1 MHINIVEA
9 NKNMR
14 YMKSLFYSLLPML
27 MVLGLASCQQDR
39 GALGEPDNVAE
50 APVRVV
56 LKNSLRA
63 TGSDALITPTTA
75 LDREKKVTKL
85 YAVVYHA
92 NGSFFNVIECTPEA
106 GSTEVY
112 TFDMKAE
119 GAFQFHLVA
128 NPSAELLEDLKTKS
142 NVIGDIDRIVVKQTA
157 GEDNKADNFVLTS
170 DRIEV
175 TTVRNSEATTT
186 PNVVKLERLSA
197 RFDFLNRVPKL
208 NITKIT
214 FNKRMT
220 ESYLFART
228 DVSALASTTD
238 KSYTTAEGMQA
249 RQCVASIYG
258 YENPVSNDTYFTIE
272 GTFNGKEIKPYEI
285 RLNNL
290 TVKRNHLYTIAI
302 NPIAGADVEP
312 GDPSDGHVAGKLP
325 ITFRVLDWE
334 EGETL
339 SKDDAELLA
348 ATYVEHSATVGNA
361 HFMDPF
367 LTQSPS
373 EVYTVTKSATT
384 VELKVGTYINPG
396 ELVFDGTAPT
406 GVKLE
411 KKGSAVK
418 EADGKFVQTYT
429 LTLPEQDKFADVAQ
443 YYMMSKQG
451 RTAEA
456 AALPNFLDVKL
467 IAKGPFGDDIETF
480 VVRHGRMKTPLE
492 HLSEYAIKHSEDNYG
507 FPTGF
512 YEGHDIFDK
521 TECYFQPITLSKF
534 FANAGHKWVAPDK
547 VTYHMPLDNNE
558 WRSIFPGNQEIVGP
572 GAIDLGHRYTHNVEG
587 VAIHPRMRFF
597 NTGNGV
603 GPVPFLNRSDYGNS
617 ADGKIGYAL
626 KFKATAPDPNKTWA
640 VPTDGS
646 LLVAYRYEYVGTFG
660 QVGNVKDVEDGTGK
674 AADPTC
680 HLKVTARYLS
690 KGWKGSIYDIS
701 KEEFWAQDNSQDV
714 VRLFPFAGSYWLKSP
729 ASPDSLGSPSTWGET
744 FKKYEGVYG
753 HYPCYTD
760 KRDISKYYWNR
771 SLYLRISDVAAASG
785 VLCQKEGIMYPYRL
799 FTDEL

>member
-1 MHINIVEA
+1 MHINIVKA

-27 MVLGLASCQQDR
+27 MVLGLVSCQQDR

-56 LKNSLRA
+56 LKNSVRA
-63 TGSDALITPTTA
+63 TGSDAMPVPTDA
-75 LDREKKVTKL
+75 LDREKKVNKL
-85 YAVVYHA
+85 YAVAYHA

-112 TFDMKAE
+112 TFDMKAV

-128 NPSAELLEDLKTKS
+128 NPSAELLDALKTKS

-157 GEDNKADNFVLTS
+157 GENNTADNFVLTS
-170 DRIEV
+170 DRVEV
-175 TTVRNSEATTT
+175 TTARNSEATTT
-186 PNVVKLERLSA
+186 PSVVKLERLSA

-238 KSYTTAEGMQA
+238 KSYTTADGMEA

-290 TVKRNHLYTIAI
+290 TVKRNHLYTIVI
-302 NPIAGADVEP
+302 NPIAGGDVEP
-312 GDPSDGHVAGKLP
+312 GNPDDGHVAGKLP
-325 ITFRVLDWE
+325 ITFKVLDWE

-348 ATYVEHSATVGNA
+348 ATYVEHSATVANA

-396 ELVFDGTAPT
+396 ELVFDGAAPA

-411 KKGSAVK
+411 KKGTAVK
-418 EADGKFVQTYT
+418 EADGKFVQAYT
-429 LTLPEQDKFADVAQ
+429 LTLPEQDKFADAAQ
-443 YYMMSKQG
+443 YYVMSKQG
-451 RTAEA
+451 RTADAEA
-456 AALPNFLDVKL
+456 LSNFLDVKL

-492 HLSEYAIKHSEDNYG
+492 HLSEYPIKHNGDTYSTPIG
-507 FPTGF
+507 FM
-512 YEGHDIFDK
+512 ESHEINDK
-521 TECYFQPITLSKF
+521 PECYFKPIALSKYF
-534 FANAGHKWVAPDK
+534 EEAGYKWVAPDR
-547 VTYHMPLDNNE
+547 VSYHMPLDNNE
-558 WRSIFPGNQEIVGP
+558 WRSIFPENREVVGS
-572 GAIDLGHRYTHNVEG
+572 GAIDLGHRFTHNVEG

-597 NTGNGV
+597 DTGNGV
-603 GPVPFLNRSDYGNS
+603 GAVPFLNLSDYGNS

-626 KFKATAPDPNKTWA
+626 KFKATAPDPSRDWA
-640 VPTDGS
+640 LPTDGS

-660 QVGNVKDVEDGTGK
+660 QVGNPADFEGT
-674 AADPTC
+674 AVDPTC
-680 HLKVTARYLS
+680 HLKVTARYLG

-701 KEEFWAQDNSQDV
+701 KEEFWAQDKSQDV
-714 VRLFPFAGSYWLKSP
+714 VRQFPFAGVYWNKR
-729 ASPDSLGSPSTWGET
+729 
-744 FKKYEGVYG
+744 FKKHEGVHG
-753 HYPCYTD
+753 LYPCYTD
-760 KRDISKYYWNR
+760 IRDTSKYFYNT
-771 SLYLRISDVAAASG
+771 SLYLRISDVAAFSG
-785 VLCQKEGIMYPYRL
+785 VLCQYEAIMYPYRL

>member
-1 MHINIVEA
+1 MHINIVKA

-27 MVLGLASCQQDR
+27 MVLGLVSCQQDR

-56 LKNSLRA
+56 LKNSVRA
-63 TGSDALITPTTA
+63 TGSDAMPVPTAA

-85 YAVVYHA
+85 YAVAYHA
-92 NGSFFNVIECTPEA
+92 NGSFYNVLECTPEA
-106 GSTEVY
+106 GSTDVY

-128 NPSAELLEDLKTKS
+128 NPSADLLDALKTKS

-157 GEDNKADNFVLTS
+157 GEDNKAENFVLTS
-170 DRIEV
+170 DRVEV
-175 TTVRNSEATTT
+175 TTARNSEATTT
-186 PNVVKLERLSA
+186 PSVVKLERLSA

-290 TVKRNHLYTIAI
+290 TVKRNHLYTIVI
-302 NPIAGADVEP
+302 NPIAGGDVEP
-312 GDPSDGHVAGKLP
+312 GNPSDDHVAGKLP
-325 ITFRVLDWE
+325 ITFKVLDWE

-339 SKDDAELLA
+339 SKEDAELLA
-348 ATYVEHSATVGNA
+348 ATYVDHSATVANA

-396 ELVFDGTAPT
+396 ELVLDGAAPA

-411 KKGSAVK
+411 KKGTAVK

-443 YYMMSKQG
+443 YYVMSKQG

-456 AALPNFLDVKL
+456 EALSNFLDVKL
-467 IAKGPFGDDIETF
+467 MAKGPFGDELEKF

-492 HLSEYAIKHSEDNYG
+492 HLSEYPIMHDGSTYST
-507 FPTGF
+507 PTGF
-512 YEGHDIFDK
+512 MESHEINDK
-521 TECYFQPITLSKF
+521 PECFFSPIALSKF
-534 FANAGHKWVAPDK
+534 FEDASQKWNAPDR
-547 VTYHMPLDNNE
+547 VTYHMPRDRFE
-558 WRSIFPGNQEIVGP
+558 WLSIFPESQEMI
-572 GAIDLGHRYTHNVEG
+572 GAGALALGKQFTHNVTWG
-587 VAIHPRMRFF
+587 VLHPRMRFF
-597 NTGNGV
+597 NDGTKV
-603 GPVPFLNRSDYGNS
+603 GPNYFLNLSDYGNS

-626 KFKATAPDPNKTWA
+626 KFKATAADPNKDWA
-640 VPTDGS
+640 TPTDGS

-660 QVGNVKDVEDGTGK
+660 QEGNDPDLEGT
-674 AADPTC
+674 AIDPTC

-701 KEEFWAQDNSQDV
+701 KEEFWNQDNSQDV
-714 VRLFPFAGSYWLKSP
+714 VRQFPFAGVYWNKR
-729 ASPDSLGSPSTWGET
+729 W
-744 FKKYEGVYG
+744 KKYEGVHG
-753 HYPCYTD
+753 MYPCYTKGRND
-760 KRDISKYYWNR
+760 EGGGLWVP
-771 SLYLRISDVAAASG
+771 SLYLRINDISG
-785 VLCQKEGIMYPYRL
+785 NSSVLSHYGLIMYPYRL